1 MEDEYKDYSFTGKW
15 SPEITKYNFTQIP
28 NMLIVCQGHL
38 GLTDGEL
45 IALVQLM
52 KFWFSHNSSVFPGIK
67 TLAGYSNKGYST
79 IQKRLVSLEEK
90 GFLKRQPTW
99 GFSSTYDLKYCANK
113 LYQHTKKCDTPLQK
127 RAVRVTK
134 VTRGVPSKPTNEE
147 YTLKKLNFKNTNN
160 VGNILMSKYGGDNV
174 VKI

>member
-1 MEDEYKDYSFTGKW
+1 MDDEYKDYSFTGKW
-15 SPEITKYNFTQIP
+15 SPEITQYNFTQIP
-28 NMLIVCQGHL
+28 NLLIVCQGHL

-45 IALVQLM
+45 ITLIQLT
-52 KFWFSHNSSVFPGIK
+52 KFWFSHKSSVFPGIK

-90 GFLKRQPTW
+90 GFLKRRFMW

-113 LYQHTKKCDTPLQK
+113 LYQHTKVCDAPLQK

-134 VTRGVPSKPTNEE
+134 VTGVDPSKPTNEE
-147 YTLKKLNFKNTNN
+147 YLLKKLNSKNTNN
-160 VGNILMSKYGGDNV
+160 VGNILMSKYGGGNV
-174 VKI
+174 YKL